1 MKGTFGAFLRRP
13 LIVAVFV
20 LSTFATSA
28 SAGATSDSAKSEAAS
43 VQSVCGVVINSAVHV
58 VSKNSPCVIRVK
70 LGANVHI
77 KLRSGFRWG
86 YPVSN
91 SPEVVVTSISRTSI
105 GVNAATL
112 HAAKIGHATIRA
124 TGTVYCKP
132 GVACPDLALLWSLKV
147 IVTKNGLA
155 T

>member
-20 LSTFATSA
+20 LSTVATSA
-28 SAGATSDSAKSEAAS
+28 SAGATSDTAKAAS
-43 VQSVCGVVINSAVHV
+43 VQSVCGVVVNPGVHV
-58 VSKNSPCVIRVK
+58 VSKGSPCVIRVK
-70 LGANVHI
+70 LGTNVRI
-77 KLRSGFRWG
+77 KFRSGFRWG
-86 YPVSN
+86 YPVS
-91 SPEVVVTSISRTSI
+91 SSSVVVVTSITRTSI

>member
-28 SAGATSDSAKSEAAS
+28 SAGASS
-43 VQSVCGVVINSAVHV
+43 VTTTTKPSLQSVCDVVANPAVHV

-70 LGANVHI
+70 LGTTIRI

-86 YPVSN
+86 YPVST
-91 SPEVVVTSISRTSI
+91 SADVVVTTISRNSI
-105 GVNAATL
+105 TVTGATL

-155 T
+155 A